1 MNADQR
7 LHELGIE
14 LPAPLGPAGNYAPA
28 VIAGDLIF
36 LSGAGPVRADGSLI
50 SGKVGD
56 GGLDL
61 ETAREAARLTG
72 LQLLAILRA
81 ELGDLGRVQNVVR
94 LFGMVNCMP
103 GFTLTPAVIDGCSDL
118 FVDVFGLGG
127 RAARSAVGMAELP
140 FDIPVE
146 IEAVVRITPG

>member
-1 MNADQR
+1 MNVDGR

-14 LPAPLGPAGNYAPA
+14 LPATLNPAGNYAPA
-28 VIAGDLIF
+28 VIAGDLVF
-36 LSGAGPVRADGSLI
+36 LSGAAPVRADGSLV

-72 LQLLAILRA
+72 LQLIAILRA
-81 ELGDLGRVQNVVR
+81 ELGDLNRVHSVVK

-103 GFTLTPAVIDGCSDL
+103 GFTGTPAVIDGCSDL
-118 FVDVFGLGG
+118 LVDVFGPSG

-140 FDIPVE
+140 LDIPVE
-146 IEAVVRITPG
+146 IEAVVRITP